1 VPTHSLSSPAA
12 RREIERRPATTALRC
27 LFSRWKLHAS
37 ASFSSSKKRKKHE
50 ANLKVDQSE
59 DNPFQILNVKRSDS
73 FKMVKTNFL
82 KLAMAHHPD
91 RCNSST
97 DNSPAEQARHKDAFM
112 AARKAFEQMMEG
124 PDGLVMLKIESD
136 DYQDEN
142 NNMDAWF
149 KHETGYDMP
158 FMDQATMK
166 EVAKMTEEVGGGLDR
181 DGGMWTLAKMVTN
194 AVNSG
199 GDATSILRLEAGDV
213 RDRQIDG
220 LLRRKRKR

>member
-1 VPTHSLSSPAA
+1 
-12 RREIERRPATTALRC
+12 
-27 LFSRWKLHAS
+27 LFSRWRLHAS

-50 ANLKVDQSE
+50 ANLKLDQSE
-59 DNPFQILNVKRSDS
+59 DNPFLILNVKRSDS

-82 KLAMAHHPD
+82 KLAMTHHPD
-91 RCNSST
+91 RCT
-97 DNSPAEQARHKDAFM
+97 DNSPVEQAQHKDAFM

-136 DYQDEN
+136 DYQDES
-142 NNMDAWF
+142 NMDAWF

>member
-1 VPTHSLSSPAA
+1 VPRCHQYAPSRNSTPAFNSWFQPPSS
-12 RREIERRPATTALRC
+12 
-27 LFSRWKLHAS
+27 SS
-37 ASFSSSKKRKKHE
+37 SFSSSKKRNKHE
-50 ANLKVDQSE
+50 ANLKLDKSE
-59 DNPFQILNVKRSDS
+59 DNPFRILNVQRTDS
-73 FKMVKTNFL
+73 FKAVKTIFL

-91 RCNSST
+91 RCSNSAKNNPT
-97 DNSPAEQARHKDAFM
+97 EQTRHKEIFM

-124 PDGLVMLKIESD
+124 PDGLVMLKCESE
-136 DYQDEN
+136 DYQDDQS
-142 NNMDAWF
+142 NMDASWF

-166 EVAKMTEEVGGGLDR
+166 EVAKMTEDLGSGLDR

-199 GDATSILRLEAGDV
+199 GDATSILRLEAGDI

-220 LLRRKRKR
+220 MLRRKRKR